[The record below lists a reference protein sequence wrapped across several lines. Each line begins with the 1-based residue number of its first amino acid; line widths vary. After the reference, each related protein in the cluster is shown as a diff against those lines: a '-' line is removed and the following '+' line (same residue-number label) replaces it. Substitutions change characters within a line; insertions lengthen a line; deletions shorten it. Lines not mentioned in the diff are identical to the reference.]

1 MVETT
6 PLTDSTPLRE
16 RAQQVLRYPAQSG
29 PLSTILALAVSAV
42 VASWIPVLG
51 GILDLIVWA
60 ALFKYGF
67 EVLRWSANGR
77 HEAPEIS
84 FTVSDTVAIYAVL
97 LLILVNVLLL
107 ALGRFYGLIPA
118 LVVGLLLMAAM
129 PAMVMILALE
139 EGIGRALNPLAWLQL
154 GQRLGKQYL
163 LLIAFFCATLIV
175 QSVVAIPLAAVL
187 PGFIATFAISCV
199 VDYLMI
205 ANFHLIG
212 LVIYD
217 HRDELG
223 YAGHLQLHEE
233 MQAGDLGG
241 PVIVAARE
249 RAASGDAAGAAAL
262 LREEI
267 KAQPEVISLH
277 VEYRHWLRECD
288 DKLELAAHGKRLI
301 PLLLSADQDSRAV
314 DVARESQRCD
324 PAFTLDQPEDI
335 TRVATAAA
343 ASGNAQ
349 VALALIGGFHKR
361 FRGHP
366 DVVRNYLL
374 AAKLLAERMNKEL
387 PARALLQ
394 QLRLEFP
401 NDPKIG
407 EVDAYIKFLDRLA
420 ATKIAAPGATGS

>member
-6 PLTDSTPLRE
+6 PLTESTPLRE

-175 QSVVAIPLAAVL
+175 QSVV
-187 PGFIATFAISCV
+187 G
-199 VDYLMI
+199 
-205 ANFHLIG
+205 
-212 LVIYD
+212 
-217 HRDELG
+217 
-223 YAGHLQLHEE
+223 
-233 MQAGDLGG
+233 
-241 PVIVAARE
+241 
-249 RAASGDAAGAAAL
+249 
-262 LREEI
+262 
-267 KAQPEVISLH
+267 
-277 VEYRHWLRECD
+277 
-288 DKLELAAHGKRLI
+288 
-301 PLLLSADQDSRAV
+301 
-314 DVARESQRCD
+314 
-324 PAFTLDQPEDI
+324 
-335 TRVATAAA
+335 
-343 ASGNAQ
+343 
-349 VALALIGGFHKR
+349 
-361 FRGHP
+361 
-366 DVVRNYLL
+366 VRSSV
-374 AAKLLAERMNKEL
+374 RW
-387 PARALLQ
+387 
-394 QLRLEFP
+394 
-401 NDPKIG
+401 
-407 EVDAYIKFLDRLA
+407 
-420 ATKIAAPGATGS
+420 PGAPRRTAYQQGSCCQ

>member
-6 PLTDSTPLRE
+6 PLTESPPLAE
-16 RAQQVLRYPAQSG
+16 RALQVLRYPAQSG

-42 VASWIPVLG
+42 VAGWIPVLG
-51 GILDLIVWA
+51 GILDLLVWA
-60 ALFKYGF
+60 ALFKFGF

-77 HEAPEIS
+77 REAPEIS

-97 LLILVNVLLL
+97 LLILVNLTLVLL
-107 ALGRFYGLIPA
+107 GKFYGLLPA

-139 EGIGRALNPLAWLQL
+139 EGLGQALNPLAWLQL

-163 LLIAFFCATLIV
+163 LLVGFFCATLIV
-175 QSVVAIPLAAVL
+175 QSIVAIPLGAIL
-187 PGFIATFAISCV
+187 PGFIATFVIACV

-223 YAGHLQLHEE
+223 YAGHLELQEE
-233 MQAGDLGG
+233 MQAGDRGG

-267 KAQPEVISLH
+267 RAQPEVVSLH
-277 VEYRHWLRECD
+277 IEYRHWLRECG
-288 DKLELAAHGKRLI
+288 DKVELAAHGKRFI
-301 PLLLSADQDSRAV
+301 PLLLSVDQDSRAV

-324 PAFTLDQPEDI
+324 PAFALDQAGDI

-343 ASGNAQ
+343 ASGNSQ
-349 VALALIGGFHKR
+349 VALSLLGGFHKR
-361 FRGHP
+361 FRGHAE
-366 DVVRNYLL
+366 VVGNYLL
-374 AAKLLAERMNKEL
+374 AAKLLAERMNKEM

-394 QLRLEFP
+394 QIKLEFP
-401 NDPKIG
+401 NDPRIG
-407 EVDAYIKFLDRLA
+407 EVDTYIAFLDRLA
-420 ATKIAAPGATGS
+420 ATKAPAARLQ